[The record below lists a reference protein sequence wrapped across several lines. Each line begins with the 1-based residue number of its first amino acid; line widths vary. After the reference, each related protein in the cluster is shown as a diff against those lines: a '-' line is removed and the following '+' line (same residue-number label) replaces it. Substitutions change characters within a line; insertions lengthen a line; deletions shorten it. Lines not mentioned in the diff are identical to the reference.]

1 MARSGLALC
10 LGLLVNSVA
19 HAGATITLIPQTPG
33 ETFAPDSV
41 VQMGIFLAQ
50 DPEGAAYRGLRL
62 VQFDFSQTNPA
73 LVLGTTTP
81 PPRVVFN
88 NTLTTNSLGTYFA
101 DRELPVVSLAY
112 TGTGYPNG
120 NPTDPFFSN
129 PDEELEPWN
138 TSLIVLPSDGTPV
151 RIANVAVK
159 LPSLPGNFVIDAV
172 NANAADP
179 NIGATVV
186 FGFGTT
192 AEDPIV
198 TWRANAGRGAGVP
211 ELTDGK
217 GLFYHAGGGQFA
229 FVPEPATLALL
240 AVGGLVAL
248 RRRFAA

>member
-10 LGLLVNSVA
+10 LGLLVNTVA
-19 HAGATITLIPQTPG
+19 HAGATITLIPQTAG
-33 ETFAPDSV
+33 ETFAPGST
-41 VQMGIFLAQ
+41 VQMGIFLSQ
-50 DPEGAAYRGLRL
+50 DPEGAAFRGLRL

-73 LVLGTTTP
+73 LVLGTATP

-88 NTLTTNSLGTYFA
+88 NSLTTNSLGTYFA

-120 NPTDPFFSN
+120 NPTDPFFT
-129 PDEELEPWN
+129 DEDEGLEPWN
-138 TSLIVLPSDGTPV
+138 TSLIVLPQDGTPI
-151 RIANVAVK
+151 RIANVGVR
-159 LPSLPGNFVIDAV
+159 LPNTVGNYLIDAV
-172 NANAADP
+172 NASATDP

-186 FGFGTT
+186 FGFGVN
-192 AEDPIV
+192 ASDPIV
-198 TWRANAGRGAGVP
+198 TWRANARGAD
-211 ELTDGK
+211 LTDGR
-217 GLFYHAGGGQFA
+217 GFFFDAGNGQFA